1 MLFVPLPFPKAPSY
15 IQSLTGSQEIAF
27 TAVIH
32 LIPCIHHRCHLAP
45 LFIFHAIPPGP
56 GGNIVSEFVRLDG
69 CLSVKGKKNLLLLKT
84 GKKGGSE

>member
-1 MLFVPLPFPKAPSY
+1 MLFVPLPFTKAPSY

-32 LIPCIHHRCHLAP
+32 LIPCIHHHCHLAP

-69 CLSVKGKKNLLLLKT
+69 CLSVKEKKPFCC
-84 GKKGGSE
+84 